1 MSDVA
6 FRISFAALMVLL
18 AFAAHG
24 VRDIWLACY
33 DLWRID
39 SNVTPSAIMS
49 SLMTI
54 GFLTVSFG
62 FAYLIAWLVK

>member
-6 FRISFAALMVLL
+6 FRISLAALMLL
-18 AFAAHG
+18 LVFAAHG
-24 VRDIWLACY
+24 VRDLWLACY

-39 SNVTPSAIMS
+39 SNVTPSAIMA

-62 FAYLIAWLVK
+62 FAYLAAWFAK